1 MSSTTPPN
9 AKPKNP
15 ANEPVHPDVVE
26 KLGKIFLVMSSP
38 NNGDKLAA
46 IHALDRALTTNGVD
60 YHVLVARMKKPW
72 LSDSAKE
79 QFKSELANARA
90 AGRAE
95 TLREVEAKQYGVD
108 DFRSADGSPDWRAIA
123 LYIQREKLRLPD
135 RQHKFIDDMAAHVPF
150 NRELSPKQLQYLQ
163 SLFLKLGGKIT

>member
-9 AKPKNP
+9 AKPRNP
-15 ANEPVHPDVVE
+15 ANEALDPDVVE
-26 KLGKIFLVMSSP
+26 KLCKIFLVMSSP
-38 NNGDKLAA
+38 NDGDKVVA
-46 IHALDRALTTNGVD
+46 IKAFNSALERNGVD

-72 LSDSAKE
+72 LSDSANE

-95 TLREVEAKQYGVD
+95 TLREVEARQYGID
-108 DFRSADGSPDWRAIA
+108 DFRNADGSSDWRAIA
-123 LYIQREKLRLPD
+123 LYVQREKLRLAD
-135 RQHKFIDDMAAHVPF
+135 RHHEFIDDMAARVPF